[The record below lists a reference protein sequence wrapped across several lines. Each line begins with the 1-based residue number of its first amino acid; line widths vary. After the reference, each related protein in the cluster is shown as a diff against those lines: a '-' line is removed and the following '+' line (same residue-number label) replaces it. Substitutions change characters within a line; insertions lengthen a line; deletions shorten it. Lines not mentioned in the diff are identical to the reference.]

1 MIELRS
7 DTLTKPS
14 AHMLDALLTADVGDD
29 CYAEDQT
36 VQRLESYCADLF
48 GKASALFMPS
58 GTMSNQ
64 VAIRALTNPGDE
76 VLIEAG
82 YHVNFFE
89 SSQTADLAKITLNS
103 CTSEIGLMDVGT
115 LSRLL
120 DRKARWS
127 SNYAQA
133 RLLVV
138 ENTVNSHGGRIFPL
152 YMLKDL
158 FEFTRP
164 RGISIFM
171 DGARLLNAVEA
182 TGVSPRQYAQYVDAL
197 TICFSK
203 GLCAPFGSML
213 VGKADFVD
221 RARKF
226 RKWYGGALHQSGY
239 MAAIAQYAIVHNRQ
253 QLAQDNRNAARL
265 ARLLSD
271 VEGITVQQPET
282 NIILIRVSDVVADEN
297 LFVAALERAGVR
309 ISPWTSGV
317 VRLVTSS
324 CVDESQIEPAADLI
338 ISTAVEL
345 RMKSQALA
353 H

>member
-1 MIELRS
+1 
-7 DTLTKPS
+7 
-14 AHMLDALLTADVGDD
+14 
-29 CYAEDQT
+29 
-36 VQRLESYCADLF
+36 
-48 GKASALFMPS
+48 
-58 GTMSNQ
+58 
-64 VAIRALTNPGDE
+64 
-76 VLIEAG
+76 
-82 YHVNFFE
+82 
-89 SSQTADLAKITLNS
+89 
-103 CTSEIGLMDVGT
+103 
-115 LSRLL
+115 
-120 DRKARWS
+120 
-127 SNYAQA
+127 
-133 RLLVV
+133 
-138 ENTVNSHGGRIFPL
+138 
-152 YMLKDL
+152 
-158 FEFTRP
+158 
-164 RGISIFM
+164 M